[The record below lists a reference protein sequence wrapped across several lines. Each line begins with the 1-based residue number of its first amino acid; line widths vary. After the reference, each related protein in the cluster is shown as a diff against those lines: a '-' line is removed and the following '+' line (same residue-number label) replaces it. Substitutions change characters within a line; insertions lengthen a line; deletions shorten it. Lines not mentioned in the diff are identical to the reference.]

1 MQKLA
6 LGALCAALLVAC
18 GNSSDNKVHIVT
30 DSGSGSG
37 SGAACNV
44 LAQTGC
50 NTGEKCTWIYDL
62 VSADGTNILGHVGC
76 APDGDKAVHA
86 QCTRNAAGA
95 QGWDDCKGGS
105 FCKAKR
111 ELVGP
116 GGTGVCEQ
124 VCDNT
129 GADATAACAA
139 DSACVAY
146 HNIFEVSSMAVAGV
160 CDYKCDPFA
169 DNDSLHVGSAAS
181 SRSGSACQDYE
192 QCTGFPGQTLPTSFS
207 CAREYNTDLQNRA
220 ECTATSG
227 NSLQAANPLSRVACA
242 SASNGCSQGYMP
254 LLYEDTSGSMI
265 VTCTA
270 MCRPKT
276 CYAGNCG
283 GTTNDTSNLTGDP
296 AFTTPDG
303 RHHRCQINDI
313 KGDVIPATPG
323 GTVGSPADMNGT
335 ADTDQCVFN
344 WLFQFNSMTGNFVT
358 SPWNDTVGW
367 CERRNQYKY
376 DKNGDGMLTSADDEP
391 DPKCDL
397 IPVAVGTGSA
407 DGSGNCTVENGC
419 RGAGFFACT
428 SLAES
433 GVMTFQGQAHK
444 SLVARP
450 YPAYGSQPRM

>member
-37 SGAACNV
+37 SDASCNV

-62 VSADGTNILGHVGC
+62 VSSDGTNILGHVGC
-76 APDGDKAVHA
+76 APDGDKLAHQ

-95 QGWDDCKGGS
+95 QGWDDCKGGN

-116 GGTGVCEQ
+116 GGVGVCEQ

-129 GADATAACAA
+129 GADATAACST
-139 DSACVAY
+139 DTACVAY
-146 HNIFEVSSMAVAGV
+146 HNIFEVSSMNVAGV

-169 DNDSLHVGSAAS
+169 DNDSLHTGSAAIN
-181 SRSGSACQDYE
+181 RSGSACQDYE

-227 NSLQAANPLSRVACA
+227 NSLTAANPLSRVAC
-242 SASNGCSQGYMP
+242 STASNGCSQGFMP

-276 CYAGNCG
+276 CFAGNCG
-283 GTTNDTSNLTGDP
+283 GSGDASYLTGDP
-296 AFTTPDG
+296 AFTTTNG
-303 RHHRCQINDI
+303 RHHRCQPGDI
-313 KGDVIPATPG
+313 AGDVLPAISG
-323 GTVGSPADMNGT
+323 GTYPADLTNPTLDG
-335 ADTDQCVFN
+335 DQCVFN
-344 WLFQFNSMTGNFVT
+344 WEFQFNSMSGNFIT

-367 CERRNQYKY
+367 CERHYLYKY
-376 DKNGDGMLTSADDEP
+376 DMNGDGMLTAADTESE
-391 DPKCDL
+391 PKCDL
-397 IPVAVGTGSA
+397 IPVAQGTGSA
-407 DGSGNCTVENGC
+407 DGSNNCTVQNGC
-419 RGAGFFACT
+419 RGAGAFGCT
-428 SLAES
+428 TAAEA
-433 GVMTFQGQAHK
+433 GVMTFQNTGHK

-450 YPAYGSQPRM
+450 YAAYATQVRM